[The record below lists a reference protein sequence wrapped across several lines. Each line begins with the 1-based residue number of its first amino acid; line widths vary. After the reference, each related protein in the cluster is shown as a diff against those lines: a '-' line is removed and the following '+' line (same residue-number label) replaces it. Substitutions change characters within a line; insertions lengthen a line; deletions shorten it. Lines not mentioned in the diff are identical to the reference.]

1 LLRDW
6 ETLLMLTLY
15 HYWDSFCSFKVR
27 LCLEEKA
34 LPWTGR
40 HIDLMRFENLAPE
53 YLSVNEH
60 GVVPTLMH
68 DGKTILESSIINEYL
83 DDAFPHVPLIPRDP
97 YERAQMRWWVKHE
110 EEELFIAVRPASLNL
125 LMKQVLGRYTEAQ
138 LDELL
143 RHHPKPERIAF
154 LKSVFKAPF
163 DLQAVAK
170 SRAQLSAALLRMEHR
185 LSRGPWLAGASF
197 SLADIAAAPV
207 IDRIQHLGMTD
218 VWDKLEHV
226 TDWVHRLTTRP
237 AYVRALPLQE
247 FRMPKARAA

>member
-1 LLRDW
+1 M
-6 ETLLMLTLY
+6 LLMLTLY

-40 HIDLMRFENLAPE
+40 HIDLMRFENLTPE
-53 YLSVNEH
+53 YLAINEH
-60 GVVPTLMH
+60 GVVPTLLH
-68 DGKTILESSIINEYL
+68 DGKTVLESSIINEYL
-83 DDAFPHVPLIPRDP
+83 DDAFPQVPLIPRDP
-97 YERAQMRWWVKHE
+97 HERAQMRWWVKHE

-125 LMKQVLGRYTEAQ
+125 MMKQVLGRYTETQ

-143 RHHPKPERIAF
+143 RHHPKSERIAF

-163 DLQAVAK
+163 DPQAVTK
-170 SRAQLSAALLRMEHR
+170 SRALLSAGLLRMEHR
-185 LSRGPWLAGASF
+185 LSRSVWLAGASF

-218 VWDKLEHV
+218 LWEKLEHV
-226 TDWVHRLTTRP
+226 TDWVLRLTTRP
-237 AYVRALPLQE
+237 AYLRALPLQE
-247 FRMPKARAA
+247 FRMPRARAA

>member
-1 LLRDW
+1 
-6 ETLLMLTLY
+6 MLTLH

-53 YLSVNEH
+53 YLAVNEH

-125 LMKQVLGRYTEAQ
+125 MMKQVLGRYTEAQ
-138 LDELL
+138 LGELL

-185 LSRGPWLAGASF
+185 LSRGPWLAGTFF

-207 IDRIQHLGMTD
+207 IDRIQHLDMTD
-218 VWDKLEHV
+218 VWEKLEHV

-247 FRMPKARAA
+247 FRMPKGRAA